1 MARLPLPIQQLI
13 EEFSRLPGIGPKT
26 AERLAFYLL
35 KASQAHLEQFADRL
49 RGIKK
54 SITVCTTCQ
63 NYAIKNP
70 CEICSDA
77 SRTQETICIVSR
89 PFDVVAI
96 EKIGEYRGL
105 YHVLGG
111 VINPIEGITPDK
123 LAIKQL
129 EERVSKAK
137 GIVKEMIIATN
148 SDMEGETTALYLAK
162 LFKPLGI
169 NVTRLGRGLPM
180 GADVEYADEVTLG
193 YALKG
198 RRQM

>member
-1 MARLPLPIQQLI
+1 MARLPIPIQQLI
-13 EEFSRLPGIGPKT
+13 EEFSRMPGVGPKT

-35 KASQAHLEQFADRL
+35 KVSQAQLDQFADRI

-54 SITVCTTCQ
+54 SITVCSVCQ
-63 NYAIKNP
+63 NYSVKNP

-77 SRTQETICIVSR
+77 SRSKDTICVVSR

-96 EKIGEYRGL
+96 EKAGEYRGL

-111 VINPIEGITPDK
+111 SINPIEGITPEK
-123 LAIKQL
+123 LNMKSLQ
-129 EERVSKAK
+129 ERVQKSA
-137 GIVKEMIIATN
+137 GTVKEIIVATN
-148 SDMEGETTALYLAK
+148 SDMEGETTALYIAK
-162 LFKPLGI
+162 LLKPLSV
-169 NVTRLGRGLPM
+169 NVTRLGRGLPV